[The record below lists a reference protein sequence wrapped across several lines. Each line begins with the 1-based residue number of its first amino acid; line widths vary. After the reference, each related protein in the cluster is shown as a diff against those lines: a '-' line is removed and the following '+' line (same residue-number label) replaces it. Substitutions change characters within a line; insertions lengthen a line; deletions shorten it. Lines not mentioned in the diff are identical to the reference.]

1 MGVKVTSHVYDQYR
15 KDIKCTLCIVRP
27 VFFAENM
34 CIDNVVVFLCSM
46 I

>member
-34 CIDNVVVFLCSM
+34 CIEISLEM
-46 I
+46 IDQDY